1 MNVVCAWCASEGK
14 VASLGEKAPFDD
26 ESLTHGIC
34 AAHFMRMTK
43 GSQWCLRDSVY
54 DTCN

>member
-14 VASLGEKAPFDD
+14 VGSLGEKAPFDD

-34 AAHFMRMTK
+34 VAHFMRMIK
-43 GSQWCLRDSVY
+43 GAQWCLRDSVY
-54 DTCN
+54 DP